1 MVLGVY
7 HCLCAPSFCD
17 AYVSNDGHLPL
28 AAAFD
33 IHFGDRMP
41 LIAKVHENYTTVSLK
56 LTRTMIFL

>member
-41 LIAKVHENYTTVSLK
+41 LIAKVHENYTTV
-56 LTRTMIFL
+56 